1 MGNGDSLHQSQNANG
16 AMVYSPAIYNV
27 PLLPYEKQ
35 LIRTLGCTEEEYKL
49 FAAEVRKKGRL
60 RPAEY
65 EHIPDIVCLPDGG
78 FTLLLINL
86 AVSLVLTGA
95 AYLLM
100 PKPRQPSS
108 GRGGRRT
115 LGSIVGADRFVS
127 STGFDSTAELAD
139 YDAPIPIIFALYD
152 DTTEAGGV
160 LVSPRLVWSRM
171 FSQGLQQT
179 AKLMFVVGE
188 RGLFQ
193 NGFAGIPRPEEGAFF
208 LGNNKIDPV
217 FSQLYT
223 IYWNRNTGDNSSGRI
238 KKENLAFPEELRN
251 APGELYNPDN
261 DLVDGVTRDDIFSCP
276 DVEGEDEGT
285 DFCQS
290 LSPSNS
296 TQFGMY
302 APIKNGTPYRPNWKV
317 ISIPEVEDGNRDKGR
332 RQTRERRK
340 IAGDI
345 RPDGNKF
352 KIVETKFLLEKDGM
366 SGTGRNYCVF
376 MGLTKITTNSGIQTV
391 TSNDFTGIVKG
402 VRVGNTATFVISN
415 QGLPENLLGKDKD
428 SSAFVSVED
437 INQTLFSHRVAADNV
452 LRIGE
457 IFAIGATT
465 WQITK
470 RRVALFS
477 NGVEFKKQE
486 IDLKCIDIPRG
497 QDLGPRTIGIVNE
510 KAVVNGKGT
519 LAASGPDIQLDG
531 FLADAQPP
539 AHMPDTAYFPL
550 MRVTTGTF
558 TNTRKCHTTEIGI
571 RSTVYQRLN
580 GLTSFASLPT
590 PSELKQADNDKIFIT
605 GGTISSYIDRASAFY
620 VLIRSRG
627 KSNFKTISDMPF
639 VVIGSNPTPV
649 FNSIL
654 IRHGEGRF
662 DFKFVPI
669 SGAELGRMGNAA
681 RFVRLD
687 ANLVN
692 KAQSNT
698 SVVSGGN
705 GDTKFEA
712 VGQIVS
718 LSSFKTSKQLV
729 SGARETF
736 IEGSGGLI
744 PASVKAVKTRPN
756 LGNETFS
763 KVTGAR
769 LRGLYSEARFA
780 EPDDKARG
788 INGAL
793 LNEIFGIANNMQPD
807 QTVRVFEYFPRT
819 STGELRWVQLEYK
832 ADPYIYDFD
841 GVESNWAYQNGIR
854 RNWTQNFT
862 ELKVISSSNNWSDEP
877 QSVKIKRGEV
887 DSSDKENDSTP
898 GFNQNPFVL
907 NNPRTI
913 ELVGLKLRF
922 TKEPADRSEDIKQA
936 YRHQVFGNPYG
947 SRAIRSFVT
956 ETVTLSNA
964 NKTIKLKL
972 KAQILF
978 DQDYGR
984 RVYDTPT
991 VEVLSDG
998 TSLGWNLDEDVT
1010 HAVTVSSGTD
1020 ADHFYVKGEE
1030 VRKVYRI
1037 TSLANLV
1044 PPTVEINGDRLFE
1057 EQTQYADVSFYD
1069 GLIEKSNAS
1078 QPEHEIVYAN
1088 EIATN
1093 KKTPEY
1099 TNLVTAGLV
1108 VKADRNFNRLDQLR
1122 VWLGKGLRVE
1132 RLNPNVSQYQDGTDT
1147 YGASNLF
1154 SDLAYFLLT
1163 NKRAGV
1169 GGAVGNQLVDRDSFV
1184 DTGKFLAT
1192 NGLFFNGALSSKVN
1206 LQSYLTETA
1215 PFFLC
1220 NFLIKNGKYA
1230 LQPALPN
1237 IKDDG
1242 TIDAISRVEI
1252 KQIFTAGNILEDSF
1266 ELEYLR
1272 QEERQAFTA
1281 FVKFRLETKNS
1292 FPEDKVIRIQ
1302 RSANGRDLQAFPD
1315 NTQAK
1320 ETFDLSQFCTTE
1332 RHAITA
1338 GKYFLA
1344 LRELVTHT
1352 IKFTTT
1358 LSGLNLEAGDY
1369 IKVFTE
1375 SMPFD
1380 VARNGTVS
1388 SSGVVTSTSSIP
1400 DGDYTIDYFFTGTD
1414 VENVNE
1420 AGLRRATI
1428 RIANKTVADSNFHG
1442 IIFSIAN
1449 ETTISQNTY
1458 LVEQLT
1464 MADDGTVQVVASEH
1478 PCDVR
1483 GASRMNALIVS
1494 DSSFVLDRL

>member
-1 MGNGDSLHQSQNANG
+1 MGNGDSVRESNERKG
-16 AMVYSPAIYNV
+16 AMVYSPAVYDV

-35 LIRTLGCTEEEYKL
+35 LVRTLGCTEEEYKL

-65 EHIPDIVCLPDGG
+65 EHIPDVQCEAATIILV
-78 FTLLLINL
+78 NL
-86 AVSLVLTGA
+86 AVSLLLTGV
-95 AYLLM
+95 AYLLT
-100 PKPRQPSS
+100 PKPRQPSAPKQI
-108 GRGGRRT
+108 GRRD

-152 DTTEAGGV
+152 ETTEAGGV
-160 LVSPRLVWSRM
+160 LVSPKLVWSRM

-193 NGFAGIPRPEEGAFF
+193 NGFAGIPRPEEDSFF

-223 IYWNRNTGDNSSGRI
+223 IYWNRNTGGDPSGRI
-238 KKENLAFPEELRN
+238 KKGNLAFPEELRD

-261 DLVDGVTRDDIFSCP
+261 DLVNGVTRDDIFSCP
-276 DVEGEDEGT
+276 DLEGEDEST

-302 APIKNGTPYRPNWKV
+302 APIKNGTPYRPNWRV
-317 ISIPEVEDGNRDKGR
+317 ISIPKIEDANRDKGR

-345 RPDGNKF
+345 RRDGNKF
-352 KIVETKFLLEKDGM
+352 KVVSTEDLLKRDGM
-366 SGTGRNYCVF
+366 SGTGRNYCTF
-376 MGLTKITTNSGIQTV
+376 MGLTRINTNSGIETV
-391 TSNDFTGIVKG
+391 TNNDFTRTISD
-402 VRVGNTATFVISN
+402 VRVGDTATFVISN
-415 QGLPENLLGKDKD
+415 RSLPEDLLGKEKGKNGY
-428 SSAFVSVED
+428 VSVED
-437 INQTLFSHRVAADNV
+437 INQALFSHRVAADNV

-465 WQITK
+465 WQVTK

-477 NGVEFKKQE
+477 NGVEFRKQE
-486 IDLKCIDIPRG
+486 IDLKCIDVSRG
-497 QDLGPRTIGIVNE
+497 QDHGPRKIGLVNE

-519 LAASGPDIQLDG
+519 LPADGSDIQLDG
-531 FLADAQPP
+531 FLGDEDPP
-539 AHMPDTAYFPL
+539 SHMPDTAYFPL

-571 RSTVYQRLN
+571 KSTVFQRLN
-580 GLTSFASLPT
+580 GLTSFVSIPT
-590 PSELKQADNDKIFIT
+590 PAELDEADEERITIT
-605 GGTISSYIDRASAFY
+605 GGTISSYVERASAFH
-620 VLIRSRG
+620 VLIRRKG
-627 KSNFKTISDMPF
+627 NPNFKAISDMPF
-639 VVIGSNPTPV
+639 VVIGNNPTPV
-649 FNSIL
+649 FNSISV
-654 IRHGEGRF
+654 RHGEGRF

-669 SGAELGRMGNAA
+669 SGAELGLMGDSTP
-681 RFVRLD
+681 FVRLD
-687 ANLVN
+687 ANL
-692 KAQSNT
+692 SNT
-698 SVVSGGN
+698 AKDKPSVVSGGREN
-705 GDTKFEA
+705 IRFEA

-718 LSSFKTSKQLV
+718 LSSFRANKELISN
-729 SGARETF
+729 AREF
-736 IEGSGGLI
+736 FKEGSGDLI
-744 PASVKAVKTRPN
+744 PSAVKASATRPN
-756 LGNETFS
+756 VASLRSN
-763 KVTGAR
+763 KVTGVR

-780 EPDDKARG
+780 EPDNQARG

-793 LNEIFGIANNMQPD
+793 LNEIFGIANTMEPD
-807 QTVRVFEYFPRT
+807 QTVRVFEYYPA
-819 STGELRWVQLEYK
+819 SDGELRWVQLEYK
-832 ADPYIYDFD
+832 ADPYVYDFP
-841 GVESNWAYQNGIR
+841 GVENNWAYQNGIR

-862 ELKVISSSNNWSDEP
+862 ELKVISSSNNWSGDI
-877 QSVKIKRGEV
+877 QNVQIKRGEE
-887 DSSDKENDSTP
+887 DTSDKENNPTP
-898 GFNQNPFVL
+898 GFSQNPFVL

-913 ELVGLKLRF
+913 NQVGLRLKF
-922 TKEPADRSEDIKQA
+922 TKEASDRREDIKQA

-947 SRAIRSFVT
+947 GRAIKSFVT
-956 ETVTLSNA
+956 ETVTLSKG
-964 NKTIKLKL
+964 NKQIKLEL

-978 DQDYGR
+978 SQDYGR

-991 VEVLSDG
+991 VEVVTNQTDA
-998 TSLGWNLDEDVT
+998 GWKVGDKVT
-1010 HAVTVSSGTD
+1010 HELTVSSSTD
-1020 ADHFYVKGEE
+1020 ADLFYIKGK
-1030 VRKVYRI
+1030 KVSKEYEI
-1037 TSLANLV
+1037 TSLAQEV
-1044 PPTVEINGDRLFE
+1044 APVVVTSGDRLFE
-1057 EQTQYADVSFYD
+1057 DQTQYSDVTFYD
-1069 GLIEKSNAS
+1069 GLIDKSNAS
-1078 QPEHEIVYAN
+1078 QPEHEIVYVN

-1093 KKTPEY
+1093 KQTPEY

-1132 RLNPNVSQYQDGTDT
+1132 RLNPNISQYQDGADT

-1169 GGAVGNQLVDRDSFV
+1169 GGAIGDQLVDKNSFIN
-1184 DTGKFLAT
+1184 TAKFLAT
-1192 NGLFFNGALSSKVN
+1192 NELFFNGAISSKVN

-1242 TIDAISRVEI
+1242 TIDAVSRVEI

-1302 RSANGRDLQAFPD
+1302 RSTNGRDLQAFPD
-1315 NTQAK
+1315 DTLAK

-1358 LSGLNLEAGDY
+1358 LSGLSLEAGDY

-1380 VARNGTVS
+1380 IAKNGTVS

-1400 DGDYTIDYFFTGTD
+1400 DGDYVIDYFFTGTD

-1428 RIANKTVADSNFHG
+1428 RIANKAVADPNFHG

-1449 ETTISQNTY
+1449 DTTISQNTY

-1464 MADDGTVQVVASEH
+1464 MADDGTVQIVASEH

>member
-1 MGNGDSLHQSQNANG
+1 MGNGDSVRESNERKG
-16 AMVYSPAIYNV
+16 AMVYSPAVYDV

-35 LIRTLGCTEEEYKL
+35 LIRTLGCTEKEYKL

-65 EHIPDIVCLPDGG
+65 EHIPDVQCEATTIILV
-78 FTLLLINL
+78 NL
-86 AVSLVLTGA
+86 AVSLLLTGA
-95 AYLLM
+95 AYLLT
-100 PKPRQPSS
+100 PKPRMPEAPKQI
-108 GRGGRRT
+108 GRRT

-152 DTTEAGGV
+152 DTIEAGGV
-160 LVSPRLVWSRM
+160 LVSPKLVWSRM

-193 NGFAGIPRPEEGAFF
+193 NGFAGIPRPEESAFF

-223 IYWNRNTGDNSSGRI
+223 IYWNRNTGGDPSGRI
-238 KKENLAFPEELRN
+238 KQANLAFPEELRD

-261 DLVDGVTRDDIFSCP
+261 DLVNGVARDDIFSCP
-276 DVEGEDEGT
+276 DLEGEDEGT

-317 ISIPEVEDGNRDKGR
+317 ISIPEIKDGNRDKGR

-340 IAGDI
+340 IVGDI
-345 RPDGNKF
+345 RRDGDKF
-352 KIVETKFLLEKDGM
+352 KRVGTEFLLEKDGM

-376 MGLTKITTNSGIQTV
+376 MGLTSVTTNSGVQRV
-391 TSNDFTGIVKG
+391 TDSDFSKKISGIRVND
-402 VRVGNTATFVISN
+402 TATFVISRN
-415 QGLPENLLGKDKD
+415 ELPEDLLGKEKE

-437 INQTLFSHRVAADNV
+437 INQALFSHRVAADNV

-465 WQITK
+465 WQVTK

-486 IDLKCIDIPRG
+486 IDLKCIDVSNDQG
-497 QDLGPRTIGIVNE
+497 HGPRKIGIVNK
-510 KAVVNGKGT
+510 KAVVDGDAILPANGRD
-519 LAASGPDIQLDG
+519 LQLDG
-531 FLADAQPP
+531 FLADADPP
-539 AHMPDTAYFPL
+539 SHMPDTAYFPL
-550 MRVTTGTF
+550 MRVATGTF

-571 RSTVYQRLN
+571 KSTVFQRLN
-580 GLTSFASLPT
+580 GLTSFVSIPT
-590 PSELKQADNDKIFIT
+590 PKELVEADEDRIAIT
-605 GGTISSYIDRASAFY
+605 GGTISSYVERASAFH
-620 VLIRSRG
+620 VLIRKKG
-627 KSNFKTISDMPF
+627 DADFKAVSDMPF

-649 FNSIL
+649 FNSISV
-654 IRHGEGRF
+654 RHGEGRF

-669 SGAELGRMGNAA
+669 SGAELGLMGDSTP
-681 RFVRLD
+681 FVRLD
-687 ANLVN
+687 ANL
-692 KAQSNT
+692 SNT
-698 SVVSGGN
+698 AKDKPSVVSGGR
-705 GDTKFEA
+705 GKIRFEA

-718 LSSFKTSKQLV
+718 LSSFKANKELI

-736 IEGSGGLI
+736 VDGSGDLI
-744 PASVKAVKTRPN
+744 PSAVKASATRPN
-756 LGNETFS
+756 VASLRSN
-763 KVTGAR
+763 KVTGVR
-769 LRGLYSEARFA
+769 LRGLYSESRFA
-780 EPDDKARG
+780 EPDNNARG

-793 LNEIFGIANNMQPD
+793 LNEIFGIADTMQPD
-807 QTVRVFEYFPRT
+807 QTVRVFEYYPT
-819 STGELRWVQLEYK
+819 SEGELRWVQLEYK
-832 ADPYIYDFD
+832 ADPYLYDFP
-841 GVESNWAYQNGIR
+841 GVENNWAYQNGIR

-862 ELKVISSSNNWSDEP
+862 ELKVISSSNNWSDDA
-877 QSVKIKRGEV
+877 QNVQIKRGEE
-887 DSSDKENDSTP
+887 DTSDKENDPTP
-898 GFNQNPFVL
+898 SFSQNPFVL

-913 ELVGLKLRF
+913 NQVGLKLKF
-922 TKEPADRSEDIKQA
+922 TKEASDRREDIKQA

-947 SRAIRSFVT
+947 GRAIQSFIT
-956 ETVTLSNA
+956 ERVTL
-964 NKTIKLKL
+964 NKGNKQIRLEL

-978 DQDYGR
+978 SQDYGR
-984 RVYDTPT
+984 RVYGTPT
-991 VEVLSDG
+991 VEVVTNQTDA
-998 TSLGWNLDEDVT
+998 GWEVGDKVT
-1010 HAVTVSSGTD
+1010 HELTVSSSTD
-1020 ADHFYVKGEE
+1020 ADLFYIKGK
-1030 VRKVYRI
+1030 KVSKEYEI
-1037 TSLANLV
+1037 TSLAQEV
-1044 PPTVEINGDRLFE
+1044 APVVETSGDRFFE
-1057 EQTQYADVSFYD
+1057 EQTQYADVTFYD

-1093 KKTPEY
+1093 KQTPEY

-1132 RLNPNVSQYQDGTDT
+1132 RLNPNISQYQDGADT

-1169 GGAVGNQLVDRDSFV
+1169 GGAVGDQLVDKDSFIN
-1184 DTGKFLAT
+1184 TAKFLAT
-1192 NGLFFNGALSSKVN
+1192 NELFFNGALSDKVN

-1242 TIDAISRVEI
+1242 TIDAVSRVEI

-1302 RSANGRDLQAFPD
+1302 RSTNGRDLQSFPD
-1315 NTQAK
+1315 DTLAK

-1358 LSGLNLEAGDY
+1358 LSGLSLEAGDY

-1388 SSGVVTSTSSIP
+1388 SSGVVTSTSSLP
-1400 DGDYTIDYFFTGTD
+1400 DGDYVIDYFFTGTD

-1428 RIANKTVADSNFHG
+1428 RIADKTVADSNFHG

-1464 MADDGTVQVVASEH
+1464 MADDGTVQIVASEH

>member
-1 MGNGDSLHQSQNANG
+1 MGNGDSVRESNERKG
-16 AMVYSPAIYNV
+16 AMVYSPAVYDV

-35 LIRTLGCTEEEYKL
+35 LVRTLGCTEEEYKL
-49 FAAEVRKKGRL
+49 FSAEVRKKGRL

-65 EHIPDIVCLPDGG
+65 EHVPEINNELGTIAIS
-78 FTLLLINL
+78 FAISLLL
-86 AVSLVLTGA
+86 SGA
-95 AYLLM
+95 AYLLT
-100 PKPRQPSS
+100 PKPRPPSAPKQV
-108 GRGGRRT
+108 GRRT

-139 YDAPIPIIFALYD
+139 YDSPIPIIFALYD
-152 DTTEAGGV
+152 DTIEAGGV
-160 LVSPRLVWSRM
+160 LVSPKLVWSRM

-193 NGFAGIPRPEEGAFF
+193 NGLAGIPRPEEGAFF

-223 IYWNRNTGDNSSGRI
+223 IYWNRNTGDDTSGRI

-251 APGELYNPDN
+251 APGQLYNPDN
-261 DLVDGVTRDDIFSCP
+261 DLVNGVTRDDIFSCP

-317 ISIPEVEDGNRDKGR
+317 ISIPEVKEGNRDKGR

-340 IAGDI
+340 IVGDI
-345 RPDGNKF
+345 RPDGGKF
-352 KIVETKFLLEKDGM
+352 KKVLTDFLLEKDGM
-366 SGTGRNYCVF
+366 SGTGRNYCTF
-376 MGLTKITTNSGIQTV
+376 MGLTSVTTNSGVQRV
-391 TSNDFTGIVKG
+391 TDNDFTKRISGI
-402 VRVGNTATFVISN
+402 RVGNTATFVVSN
-415 QGLPENLLGKDKD
+415 QELPEDLLGKDKE

-437 INQTLFSHRVAADNV
+437 INQALFSHRVAADNA

-465 WQITK
+465 WQVTK

-477 NGVEFKKQE
+477 DGVGFKKQE
-486 IDLKCIDIPRG
+486 IDLKCIDVSKG
-497 QDLGPRTIGIVNE
+497 QDHGPRKIGIVNE

-519 LAASGPDIQLDG
+519 LAATGPDIQLDG
-531 FLADAQPP
+531 FLADADPP

-550 MRVTTGTF
+550 MRVATGTF

-571 RSTVYQRLN
+571 KSTVFQRLN
-580 GLTSFASLPT
+580 GLTSFASIPT
-590 PSELKQADNDKIFIT
+590 SAELLEADKDKVVIT
-605 GGTISSYIDRASAFY
+605 GGTISSYVERASAFH
-620 VLIRSRG
+620 VLIRNRG
-627 KSNFKTISDMPF
+627 ESDFKAISDMPF

-654 IRHGEGRF
+654 VRHGEGRF

-669 SGAELGRMGNAA
+669 SGAELGLMGDSTP
-681 RFVRLD
+681 FVRLD
-687 ANLVN
+687 ANL
-692 KAQSNT
+692 SNRAKDKP
-698 SVVSGGN
+698 SIVSGGSGN
-705 GDTKFEA
+705 IEFEA
-712 VGQIVS
+712 VGQFVT
-718 LSSFKTSKQLV
+718 LSSFRANKELI

-736 IEGSGGLI
+736 KDNAGELI
-744 PASVKAVKTRPN
+744 PSAVKASATRPN
-756 LGNETFS
+756 VASLRSS
-763 KVTGAR
+763 KVTGVR
-769 LRGLYSEARFA
+769 LRGLYSESRFA
-780 EPDDKARG
+780 EPNNDARG

-793 LNEIFGIANNMQPD
+793 LNEIFGIANTMQPD
-807 QTVRVFEYFPRT
+807 QTVRVFEYYPT
-819 STGELRWVQLEYK
+819 SEGELRWVQLEYK
-832 ADPYIYDFD
+832 ADPYVYDFD

-862 ELKVISSSNNWSDEP
+862 ELKVVSSSNNWSGAE
-877 QSVKIKRGEV
+877 QNVQIKRGNE
-887 DSSDKENDSTP
+887 DTSDKENDPTSN
-898 GFNQNPFVL
+898 FSQNPFVL
-907 NNPRTI
+907 NNPKTI
-913 ELVGLKLRF
+913 NQVGLKLKF
-922 TKEPADRSEDIKQA
+922 TKEDSDRREDIKQA

-947 SRAIRSFVT
+947 GRAIQSFVT
-956 ETVTLSNA
+956 ERVTLSKG
-964 NKTIKLKL
+964 NKQIRLEL

-978 DQDYGR
+978 SQDYER
-984 RVYDTPT
+984 RVYGKPT
-991 VEVLSDG
+991 VKVLANQTDAGWEVGDK
-998 TSLGWNLDEDVT
+998 VT
-1010 HAVTVSSGTD
+1010 HELTVSSNTD
-1020 ADHFYVKGEE
+1020 ADLFYIKGK
-1030 VRKVYRI
+1030 KVSKEYEI
-1037 TSLANLV
+1037 TSLER
-1044 PPTVEINGDRLFE
+1044 PPTQEVITSGDRLFE
-1057 EQTQYADVSFYD
+1057 EQTQYADVTFYD

-1099 TNLVTAGLV
+1099 ANLVTAGLV

-1122 VWLGKGLRVE
+1122 VWLGQGLRVE

-1163 NKRAGV
+1163 NKMAGV
-1169 GGAVGNQLVDRDSFV
+1169 GGAVGDQLVDKSSFV

-1192 NGLFFNGALSSKVN
+1192 NELFFNGALADKVN

-1242 TIDAISRVEI
+1242 TIDAVSRVEI

-1302 RSANGRDLQAFPD
+1302 RSTNGRDLQAFPD
-1315 NTQAK
+1315 DTLAK

-1358 LSGLNLEAGDY
+1358 LSGLSLEAGDY

-1388 SSGVVTSTSSIP
+1388 SSGVVTSTSSLP

-1428 RIANKTVADSNFHG
+1428 RIADKTVADSNFHG

-1478 PCDVR
+1478 PCDAR

>member
-1 MGNGDSLHQSQNANG
+1 MGNGDSVRESNEQKG
-16 AMVYSPAIYNV
+16 AMVYSPAVYDV

-49 FAAEVRKKGRL
+49 FSAEVRKKGRL

-65 EHIPDIVCLPDGG
+65 EHVPEINNDVTTIAIS
-78 FTLLLINL
+78 FAISLLL
-86 AVSLVLTGA
+86 SGA
-95 AYLLM
+95 AYLLT
-100 PKPRQPSS
+100 PKPRPPSAPKQV
-108 GRGGRRT
+108 GRRT
-115 LGSIVGADRFVS
+115 LGNIAGADRFVS

-139 YDAPIPIIFALYD
+139 YDSPIPIIFALYD
-152 DTTEAGGV
+152 DTIEAGGV
-160 LVSPRLVWSRM
+160 LVSPKLVWSRM

-193 NGFAGIPRPEEGAFF
+193 NGFAGIPRPEESAFF

-223 IYWNRNTGDNSSGRI
+223 IYWNRNTGDDTSGRI

-251 APGELYNPDN
+251 APGQLYNPDN
-261 DLVDGVTRDDIFSCP
+261 DLVNGVTRDDIFSCP

-317 ISIPEVEDGNRDKGR
+317 ISIPEIEDANRDKGR

-340 IAGDI
+340 IVGNI
-345 RPDGNKF
+345 RADGNKY
-352 KIVETKFLLEKDGM
+352 KTVETEFLLEKDGM
-366 SGTGRNYCVF
+366 SGTGRNYCAF
-376 MGLTKITTNSGIQTV
+376 MGLTSVTTNSGVQRV
-391 TSNDFTGIVKG
+391 TDNDFTKRISGI
-402 VRVGNTATFVISN
+402 RVGNTATFVISN
-415 QGLPENLLGKDKD
+415 QGLPEDLLGKDKE

-437 INQTLFSHRVAADNV
+437 INQALFSHRVAADNV

-465 WQITK
+465 WQVTK

-477 NGVEFKKQE
+477 DGVGFKKQE
-486 IDLKCIDIPRG
+486 IDLRCIDISKG
-497 QDLGPRTIGIVNE
+497 QDHGPRKIGIVNE

-519 LAASGPDIQLDG
+519 LSASGPDIQLDG
-531 FLADAQPP
+531 FLADAEPP

-550 MRVTTGTF
+550 MRVATGTF

-571 RSTVYQRLN
+571 KSTVYQRLN
-580 GLTSFASLPT
+580 GLTSFASIPT
-590 PSELKQADNDKIFIT
+590 PAELVEADDDRIAIT
-605 GGTISSYIDRASAFY
+605 GGTISSYVERASAFH
-620 VLIRSRG
+620 VLIRNRG
-627 KSNFKTISDMPF
+627 ESDFKAISDMPF

-649 FNSIL
+649 FNSISV
-654 IRHGEGRF
+654 RHGEGRF

-669 SGAELGRMGNAA
+669 SGAELGLMGSSTP
-681 RFVRLD
+681 FVRLD
-687 ANLVN
+687 ANL
-692 KAQSNT
+692 SNRAKDKP
-698 SVVSGGN
+698 SIVSGGN
-705 GDTKFEA
+705 GNIKFEA
-712 VGQIVS
+712 VGQLVT
-718 LSSFKTSKQLV
+718 LSSFKANKELI

-736 IEGSGGLI
+736 KENVGDLVPS
-744 PASVKAVKTRPN
+744 AVKASATRPN
-756 LGNETFS
+756 VASLRSS
-763 KVTGAR
+763 KVTGVR
-769 LRGLYSEARFA
+769 LRGLYSESRFA
-780 EPDDKARG
+780 EPDNNARG

-793 LNEIFGIANNMQPD
+793 LNEIFGIANTMQPD
-807 QTVRVFEYFPRT
+807 QTVRVFEYYPT
-819 STGELRWVQLEYK
+819 SDGELRWVQLEYK
-832 ADPYIYDFD
+832 ADPYVYDFD

-854 RNWTQNFT
+854 RNWKQNFT
-862 ELKVISSSNNWSDEP
+862 ELKVVSSSNNWSDAE
-877 QSVKIKRGEV
+877 QNVQIKRGNE
-887 DSSDKENDSTP
+887 DTSDKENDPTP
-898 GFNQNPFVL
+898 SFSQNPFVL
-907 NNPRTI
+907 NNPRTVNQ
-913 ELVGLKLRF
+913 VGLKLKF
-922 TKEPADRSEDIKQA
+922 TKEGSDRREDIRQA
-936 YRHQVFGNPYG
+936 YRHEVFGNPYG
-947 SRAIRSFVT
+947 GRAIQSFVT
-956 ETVTLSNA
+956 ERVTLSKG
-964 NKTIKLKL
+964 NKQIRLEL

-978 DQDYGR
+978 SQDYGR
-984 RVYDTPT
+984 RVYGTPA
-991 VEVLSDG
+991 VEVVTNQTDAGWEVGDKVTHELTVSSSTDADLFYIKG
-998 TSLGWNLDEDVT
+998 QKVSKEYEITSLGRAVAQEVVT
-1010 HAVTVSSGTD
+1010 S
-1020 ADHFYVKGEE
+1020 
-1030 VRKVYRI
+1030 
-1037 TSLANLV
+1037 
-1044 PPTVEINGDRLFE
+1044 GDRLFE
-1057 EQTQYADVSFYD
+1057 EQTQYADVTFYD

-1093 KKTPEY
+1093 QKTPKY
-1099 TNLVTAGLV
+1099 ASLVTAGLV

-1122 VWLGKGLRVE
+1122 VWLGQGLRVE

-1154 SDLAYFLLT
+1154 SDLAYFLLS
-1163 NKRAGV
+1163 NKMAGV
-1169 GGAVGNQLVDRDSFV
+1169 GGAVGDQLVDKNSFAA
-1184 DTGKFLAT
+1184 TGKFLAT
-1192 NGLFFNGALSSKVN
+1192 NELFFNGALADKVN

-1242 TIDAISRVEI
+1242 TIDAVSRVEI

-1302 RSANGRDLQAFPD
+1302 RSTNGRDLQAFPD
-1315 NTQAK
+1315 DTLAK

-1380 VARNGTVS
+1380 VAKNGTVS
-1388 SSGVVTSTSSIP
+1388 SSGVVTSTSSLP

-1414 VENVNE
+1414 VENLNE

-1428 RIANKTVADSNFHG
+1428 RIANKAVADSNFHG

-1464 MADDGTVQVVASEH
+1464 MADDGTVQIVASEH